1 MEDKEYKKIS
11 IVIPLFNEQGSLKE
25 LNEQIIKV
33 MSTMD
38 YSYEIIYIDDGSTDQ
53 SFEELIKIK
62 DDNKNIILIQ
72 FRRNFGKAAAL
83 SAGFEETTGDLVITM
98 DADLQDEPSE
108 IPNLINKIEEGY
120 DLVSGWKQSRKDPF
134 IKIISSS
141 IFNST
146 ISILSGI
153 KLHDFNCGFKIY
165 KQEVI
170 KSIEVYGEL
179 HRFLPVLANQKGF
192 KIGEVK
198 ISHNKRKFGESK
210 YGKFGLRRI
219 RNYLLDTIN
228 IFLITKYLKKPLH
241 FFGTLGLLMFSVGFT
256 IGLYLTTLRIFTGS
270 IQNHTPLLML
280 GILLIIIGT
289 QLVSLGLLGEIIV
302 KFNQKREDIYNI
314 KKKLR

>member
-62 DDNKNIILIQ
+62 NNNKNIILIQ